1 MRAVSVHQFGGPE
14 ELVLEELPN
23 PVAKAGEVLV
33 DIKAVGVN
41 PIDTY
46 IRSGIHAIR
55 PQLPYIAG
63 GDAAGVV
70 LSTGEGVTGFAA
82 GDRVYVSAIAG
93 GHFDGLTAEMAAVPA
108 SEVFHLPDNVNFAEG
123 AALGVPC
130 ATAFYALHVRGEA
143 QSGQTVFIHGAS
155 GSVGTAVVQ
164 MARSQGMTVIGSVGT
179 DEGRRLVSEQGADHV
194 LNHTTAGYLDEL
206 ASLTGGR
213 GPDLIIEMLAN
224 VNLAADM
231 DAVAKFGRIVIV
243 GNRGEITIN
252 PRTAMMK
259 NLDIVGLA
267 LNNASKDEM
276 TTVHAGLKAGL
287 ESGDLKPVI
296 RCEMDM
302 TDAAKSH
309 EMVLEPG
316 ALGKIVIVP

>member
-1 MRAVSVHQFGGPE
+1 MRAVNVHKFGGPE
-14 ELVLEELPN
+14 ELVLEELPD
-23 PVAKAGEVLV
+23 PAAGDGDVLV
-33 DIKAVGVN
+33 EIKAVGVN
-41 PIDTY
+41 PLDTY

-55 PQLPYIAG
+55 PPLPYVTG

-70 LSTGEGVTGFAA
+70 VATGEGVTGFAV

-108 SEVFHLPDNVNFAEG
+108 SEVFHLPDIVSFAEG
-123 AALGVPC
+123 AALGVPY
-130 ATAFYALHVRGEA
+130 ATAYYALHVRGQA
-143 QSGQTVFIHGAS
+143 QAGQTVFIHGAS
-155 GSVGTAVVQ
+155 GSVGTAIVQ
-164 MARSQGMTVIGSVGT
+164 MARSHGMTVIGSVGT
-179 DEGRRLVSEQGADHV
+179 DEGRRLVTEQGADHV
-194 LNHTTAGYLDEL
+194 INHTTAGYLDEL
-206 ASLTGGR
+206 ASLTEGN
-213 GPDLIIEMLAN
+213 GPGLIIEMLAN

-231 DAVAKFGRIVIV
+231 DAVAKYGRIVIV

-267 LNNASKDEM
+267 LNNAPKEEM
-276 TTVHAGLKAGL
+276 TAIHAGLKAGL

-296 RCEMDM
+296 RCEMEMSDV
-302 TDAAKSH
+302 AKAH